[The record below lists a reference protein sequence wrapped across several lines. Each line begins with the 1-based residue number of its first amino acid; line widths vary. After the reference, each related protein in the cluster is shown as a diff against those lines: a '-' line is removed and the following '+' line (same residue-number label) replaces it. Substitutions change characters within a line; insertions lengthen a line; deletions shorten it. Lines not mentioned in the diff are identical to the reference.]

1 MKKILISTIS
11 AWNQNSG
18 ANTYSAMFSKFKKD
32 AEIANIYFRAD
43 MPDSDVAKR
52 YFHILEN
59 EVIKSIFHR
68 DRITGKEVSNYTLNG
83 EDSLRIQSEKNRYS
97 RFSKRHNPL
106 LMWGREVLWK
116 LGKWNS
122 KELNSF
128 LSNIAPDIFFFP
140 LSNYCYFNR
149 VNEYI
154 IKKCKPKM
162 VVGFLGDDT
171 FTYKQRSDLFYYINR
186 FFIRKSVKLVVRQFA
201 EVLAI
206 CPKMKQ
212 ECDRFFHINS
222 EVITKPIRDVA
233 PSCYIR
239 DLSKPIR
246 LIYTGGLY
254 LGRDESLISLAK
266 AIQEIN
272 QEKQYMYLDIY
283 TNTSLKNEILSALN
297 IPGCC
302 EVKGSIPQCQVFEE
316 QEKSD
321 ILVLVES
328 FSDKTARLSFSTKIT
343 DYLSSNRCI
352 LAIGPEDIS
361 SMEYLK
367 NEDAAIICNSTQ
379 NILPILK
386 QLKDDANLIKEYAE
400 KGYRCGV
407 RNHSSE
413 EINKRLKNVL
423 KLEEQP

>member
-83 EDSLRIQSEKNRYS
+83 EDTLRIQSEKNRYS
-97 RFSKRHNPL
+97 RFSKRHNPFF
-106 LMWGREVLWK
+106 MWGREVLWK
-116 LGKWNS
+116 LGRWNS
-122 KELNSF
+122 KELNFF
-128 LSNIAPDIFFFP
+128 LNDIAPDIFFFP

-154 IKKCKPKM
+154 VKKCKPKM

-186 FFIRKSVKLVVRQFA
+186 FFIRKSVKRLVGQCD

>member
-18 ANTYSAMFSKFKKD
+18 ANTYSAMFSKFKKE

-83 EDSLRIQSEKNRYS
+83 EDTLRIQSEKNRYS
-97 RFSKRHNPL
+97 RFSKRHNPFF
-106 LMWGREVLWK
+106 MWGREVLWK
-116 LGKWNS
+116 LGRWNS
-122 KELNSF
+122 KELNFF
-128 LSNIAPDIFFFP
+128 LNDIAPDIFFFP

-154 IKKCKPKM
+154 VKKCKPKM

-186 FFIRKSVKLVVRQFA
+186 FFIRKSVKRLVGQCD

-222 EVITKPIRDVA
+222 EVITKPIRDIA
-233 PSCYIR
+233 PK
-239 DLSKPIR
+239 L
-246 LIYTGGLY
+246 
-254 LGRDESLISLAK
+254 
-266 AIQEIN
+266 
-272 QEKQYMYLDIY
+272 IY
-283 TNTSLKNEILSALN
+283 TNTSLKNDILSALS

-302 EVKGSIPQCQVFEE
+302 EVKGSIPQYQVFEE

-367 NEDAAIICNSTQ
+367 NEDAAIICNSPQ
-379 NILPILK
+379 NIFPILK
-386 QLKDDANLIKEYAE
+386 HLKDDVNLIKEYAE

-423 KLEEQP
+423 KLEEQS